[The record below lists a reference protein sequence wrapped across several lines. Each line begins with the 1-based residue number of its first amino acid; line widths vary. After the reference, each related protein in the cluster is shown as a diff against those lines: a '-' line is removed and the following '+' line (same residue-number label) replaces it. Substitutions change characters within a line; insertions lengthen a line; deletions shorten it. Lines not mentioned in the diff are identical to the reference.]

1 MAGCPINVIYGR
13 LWPVEALRL
22 LGGRYRLEDQI
33 GSGGMSVVWRATD
46 EVLRR
51 PVAVKVLA
59 GRLGTDA
66 AARLRI
72 QAEAR
77 SAARLSHPHVC
88 GVYDYGEST
97 DASGRP
103 EPFVVMELLRGP
115 TLSQRIADGP
125 LPAPEAM
132 RVCAEVASG
141 IAAAHDAGLVH
152 RDIKP
157 ANVIL
162 TARGAKVV
170 DFGIAAAAGPL
181 DDLDQDDR
189 MIGTPAYLAPERL
202 TGDQVVPASDV
213 YALGLL
219 LHYVLVGKL
228 PWAAETTTQMLRA
241 HTYTEPDP
249 LPPVAGVPSD
259 VADLC
264 GRCLAKDPA
273 DRPTAAEVADVLA
286 EAAGVVVLPADGP
299 GRHAAVPAAAD
310 GIAPDDEPTVEPG
323 RVRRRQRTLAVA
335 VGAATVVASVV
346 VAALIA
352 GPGGGDTGALADQ
365 VSADPEAT
373 GTPGGVTAT
382 TAPGGDPPAG
392 DGATGE
398 PAVPGGATSGPAA
411 PTTGPAPESTPTT
424 PGPTQSGEP
433 TPDGSTRTLVSA
445 GGTVVVRC
453 EGRQA
458 HALSW
463 DAADGYTVA
472 KTEPGPAGTAHVW
485 FDGPQRVHMKIQC
498 KDGFPTSVNSPN

>member
-1 MAGCPINVIYGR
+1 M
-13 LWPVEALRL
+13 EALRL

-59 GRLGTDA
+59 GRLA
-66 AARLRI
+66 ADPGARLRI
-72 QAEAR
+72 QSEAR
-77 SAARLSHPHVC
+77 AAARLSHPHVC
-88 GVYDYGEST
+88 GVYDFGESV
-97 DASGRP
+97 DESGRP

-125 LPAPEAM
+125 LPAQLAM

-162 TARGAKVV
+162 TTRGAKVV

-181 DDLDQDDR
+181 EDLDQDDR

-241 HTYTEPDP
+241 HTYAEPEP
-249 LPPVAGVPSD
+249 LPPVSGVPAE

-273 DRPTAAEVADVLA
+273 DRPTATEVAEVLA
-286 EAAGVVVLPADGP
+286 AAAGMVLLPGETS
-299 GRHAAVPAAAD
+299 GRHAAAPVLDAAEA
-310 GIAPDDEPTVEPG
+310 GPAPDDQPTVEPAA
-323 RVRRRQRTLAVA
+323 VRRRQRMLAVG
-335 VGAATVVASVV
+335 VVTATVVATAV
-346 VAALIA
+346 VAVLIA
-352 GPGGGDTGALADQ
+352 GAGGDPTGALAEQ
-365 VSADPEAT
+365 VPDVEAT
-373 GTPGGVTAT
+373 GTPGAVT
-382 TAPGGDPPAG
+382 PPGGGDPSTGGPGQPAG
-392 DGATGE
+392 PAATT
-398 PAVPGGATSGPAA
+398 GGVTSGPAA
-411 PTTGPAPESTPTT
+411 PITGVPTGGPPTT
-424 PGPTQSGEP
+424 PGSSPTVEQSPDP
-433 TPDGSTRTLVSA
+433 TPDGTTRTLASA
-445 GGTVVVRC
+445 GGTVEVRC
-453 EGRQA
+453 EGRLA

-463 DAADGYTVA
+463 SAADGYTVG
-472 KTEPGPAGTAHVW
+472 KTEPGPAGTVHVW
-485 FDGPQRVHMKIQC
+485 FEGPERVHMKIQC
-498 KDGFPTSVNSPN
+498 KSGVPSSVS